1 MTLKKWSYLFFTTF
15 FIGGIG
21 GLITGI
27 VIGNTTFKNGFG
39 DFIVGVSENILA
51 GLMFSIIAQMG
62 FFAYLTIN
70 YMAKSMIR
78 SPFIWNTIQ
87 VILILV
93 TLVDL
98 VYLRYT
104 MFGKGESILPY
115 ILLALIVL
123 FISMAIAYVKVRA
136 TNRSAFIPTIFF
148 MFVVTTI
155 EWIPALRID
164 NIRSVVFMLVPLLL
178 CNTWQIMQL
187 HKLVGNE
194 KGNQA

>member
-15 FIGGIG
+15 FIGGLG

-27 VIGNTTFKNGFG
+27 AIGNTTFKNGFG
-39 DFIVGVSENILA
+39 DFAIGVSENILA

-70 YMAKSMIR
+70 YMVKSVIR
-78 SPFIWNTIQ
+78 SPLIWNILQ
-87 VILILV
+87 GLLILV

-104 MFGKGESILPY
+104 FFGNSDSILPY
-115 ILLALIVL
+115 ILLPIIVL
-123 FISMAIAYVKVRA
+123 LVSIGVAYLKVRA
-136 TNRSAFIPTIFF
+136 TNPSAFVATIFF

-155 EWIPALRID
+155 EWIPALRVD

-187 HKLVGNE
+187 HKLVGKE
-194 KGNQA
+194 KQA